1 MWLRMQSAR
10 DASEA
15 PTPMLP
21 PSPLCTPSLHP
32 DAAGMATSQSPRSGT
47 RGQEVHPNM
56 SECRGSWHRSA
67 LRPRTAHIC
76 PKGPHS
82 FKITELGEKS
92 KILSELVLFTY
103 LSLLTDLCHHLR
115 RAHTRAT
122 SASRDRELGGEG
134 APQEKAGQTLRSP
147 RPPKAA
153 QVTNGVPRRERGY
166 RSQVGTLGSLGRP
179 GPGHSTHEGPTCHGG
194 APDSSQL
201 RTKGPKEGTWSRRS
215 TWDSG

>member
-1 MWLRMQSAR
+1 MSAEGPGTDLNSDHVRLIFAPKDRIVLKLQSWGR
-10 DASEA
+10 N
-15 PTPMLP
+15 L
-21 PSPLCTPSLHP
+21 
-32 DAAGMATSQSPRSGT
+32 
-47 RGQEVHPNM
+47 
-56 SECRGSWHRSA
+56 
-67 LRPRTAHIC
+67 
-76 PKGPHS
+76 
-82 FKITELGEKS
+82 

-134 APQEKAGQTLRSP
+134 ASQEKAGQTLRSP
-147 RPPKAA
+147 RPPKKA

-194 APDSSQL
+194 APGSSQL
-201 RTKGPKEGTWSRRS
+201 RMKGPKEGTWSRRS
-215 TWDSG
+215 TWDRG